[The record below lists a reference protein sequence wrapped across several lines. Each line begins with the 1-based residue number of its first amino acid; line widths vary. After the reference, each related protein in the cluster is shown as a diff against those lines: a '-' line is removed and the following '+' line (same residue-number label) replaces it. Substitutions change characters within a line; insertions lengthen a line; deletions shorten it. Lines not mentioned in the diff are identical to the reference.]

1 MSSEAKDLVSKL
13 LMKDKNNRLAITQ
26 ALDHPWFVQGNESIT
41 RLRKEANISGDE
53 LMKFI
58 SYSNC
63 DAKMA

>member
-1 MSSEAKDLVSKL
+1 L
-13 LMKDKNNRLAITQ
+13 LIKDKNNRLAIIE
-26 ALDHPWFVQGNESIT
+26 ALDHPWFVRDNEAIT
-41 RLRKEANISGDE
+41 RLRREANSGGDE

>member
-1 MSSEAKDLVSKL
+1 L
-13 LMKDKNNRLAITQ
+13 LIKDKNNRLAITQ
-26 ALDHPWFVQGNESIT
+26 ALDHPWFVRGNDAIT
-41 RLRKEANISGDE
+41 RLRKEANTSGDE

>member
-1 MSSEAKDLVSKL
+1 L
-13 LMKDKNNRLAITQ
+13 LIKDKNNRLAIKE
-26 ALDHPWFVQGNESIT
+26 ALDHPWFVKDNDAIT

-63 DAKMA
+63 DEKMA